1 MVDKHLGKCL
11 ACQATTSCHTR
22 KPLQMTILPKGP
34 WQKVSVD
41 FAGPFPNKDMA
52 LVFWDQYSRYPVA
65 EFVTSTSAE
74 AVISSLHMFSMRMEF
89 QKRSSLIMGLR
100 LMVQSLRSKPSQKDS
115 RT

>member
-74 AVISSLHMFSMRMEF
+74 AVISEF
-89 QKRSSLIMGLR
+89 THVFNAYGIPEEVKSDNGSPFNGT
-100 LMVQSLRSKPSQKDS
+100 KFAK
-115 RT
+115 